1 MFDKFKLKRKIN
13 KLKKEVNKENSQ
25 AMYDLAKI
33 YLETSL
39 IKTNKQEALDLMK
52 KAAKL
57 GNFQAKTYLATKK
70 ISDGIEIAVKAIS
83 DINKLK

>member
-1 MFDKFKLKRKIN
+1 MFDKFKLKRQIN

-39 IKTNKQEALDLMK
+39 IKTDKQ
-52 KAAKL
+52 
-57 GNFQAKTYLATKK
+57 NNY
-70 ISDGIEIAVKAIS
+70 
-83 DINKLK
+83 